1 MSTTLSLKPVTTAPL
16 MIEIAIPG
24 GVRGHF
30 IGHAR
35 VRSKA
40 DNKALL
46 ERYSDFQGEGDPD
59 EGFVRDLY
67 DSFIGLGDENGQ
79 ELTGEAAFDAV
90 LKGPLSAYLTPAV
103 VQAYFEQYGEART
116 GNSGKR
122 RSR

>member
-1 MSTTLSLKPVTTAPL
+1 MATLNLRPVTTVPL
-16 MIEIAIPG
+16 KIEIAIPG
-24 GVRGHF
+24 GARGHF
-30 IGHAR
+30 IGNAR

-59 EGFVRDLY
+59 EGFVRELY
-67 DSFIGLGDENGQ
+67 DSFTGLGDADGN
-79 ELTGEAAFDAV
+79 ELTGDAAFDAV

-103 VQAYFEQYGEART
+103 VQSYFAQYGEARL
-116 GNSGKR
+116 GNSGKS